1 MWAFQGVS
9 WLQDPRMFPFPRSHF
24 ASRAPSKNHTDTCH
38 GQTHNSPLLAKG
50 TGGNIIISTL
60 QRRKRKHSQVSCLA
74 RPLCRRHA
82 DVLPGSPGVSLTSSV
97 GLSPNFCLLHCQWLS
112 PPTFFK
118 GRTLGYQNLC
128 IRIPNSGE
136 PEELGS

>member
-9 WLQDPRMFPFPRSHF
+9 WLQDHRMFPFPRSHF

-38 GQTHNSPLLAKG
+38 GQTHNSQLLAKD

-60 QRRKRKHSQVSCLA
+60 QRRQRKHSQVSCLA

-82 DVLPGSPGVSLTSSV
+82 DVLPASPGVPLTSSV
-97 GLSPNFCLLHCQWLS
+97 GLSPDFCLLHCQWLS

-136 PEELGS
+136 PKELGS